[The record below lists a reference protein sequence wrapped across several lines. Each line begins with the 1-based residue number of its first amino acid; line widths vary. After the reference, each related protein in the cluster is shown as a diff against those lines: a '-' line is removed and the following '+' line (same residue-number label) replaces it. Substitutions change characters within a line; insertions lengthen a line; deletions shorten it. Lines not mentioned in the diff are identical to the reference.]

1 MHLPASQAVA
11 LIGPQGCD
19 WCHRPCGL
27 PPILW
32 NWVPGNQGAGRQQ
45 IARGDQSARP
55 LKVSETMAYVITDA
69 CVKDF
74 LCAAECP
81 TNAVH
86 PTSDEAGADSVTQ
99 LFINPDECIDC
110 GNCISVCPSNA
121 IFPIDELPADKAAFT
136 EKNAA
141 HFH

>member
-1 MHLPASQAVA
+1 
-11 LIGPQGCD
+11 
-19 WCHRPCGL
+19 
-27 PPILW
+27 
-32 NWVPGNQGAGRQQ
+32 
-45 IARGDQSARP
+45 
-55 LKVSETMAYVITDA
+55 MAYVITDA

-81 TNAVH
+81 SNAVR
-86 PTSDEAGADSVTQ
+86 PLSDEAGADSVTQ

-121 IFPIDELPADKAAFT
+121 IFPIDELPADKAAFV

-141 HFH
+141 YFQ